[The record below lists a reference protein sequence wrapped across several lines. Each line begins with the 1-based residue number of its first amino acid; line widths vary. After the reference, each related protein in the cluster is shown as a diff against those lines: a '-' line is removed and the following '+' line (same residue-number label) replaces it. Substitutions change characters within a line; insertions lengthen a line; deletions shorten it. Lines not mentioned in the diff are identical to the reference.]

1 MREQDFEPQGTGGG
15 PAPKALAPPTGL
27 YRPPLLPLLLGLLLG
42 PLVCRRSSGLR
53 LPRHLCTSGLRRF
66 CLRLVGLGHRHDDG
80 QHTDE
85 LEDGPQEESIPQQ
98 VLQKRGLGHL
108 GRGEAPAACCPRSP
122 PTQHSSKPTS
132 PVLLRHHPGSGL
144 HFFFNLIEFSLIEL
158 EKHFRLLCTKTE
170 KKMAEGRRL
179 MWNKNNLNHLK
190 L

>member
-1 MREQDFEPQGTGGG
+1 MREQDFEPQGNGGG

-27 YRPPLLPLLLGLLLG
+27 HRPPLLPLLLGLLLG

-85 LEDGPQEESIPQQ
+85 LEDGPQEESILQQ

-132 PVLLRHHPGSGL
+132 PMPLRHHLGSGL
-144 HFFFNLIEFSLIEL
+144 YIFFFNLIEFSLIEL

-170 KKMAEGRRL
+170 KKWQRVGD
-179 MWNKNNLNHLK
+179 
-190 L
+190 